1 MKIAVTLSILSLAV
15 AALPAFACDNKECEH
30 TKGAKKTHVQH
41 QKPVKEA
48 SKPVEEKTAVAVETK
63 TETKSETETKTETK

>member
-30 TKGAKKTHVQH
+30 SKGAKKSHAHH
-41 QKPVKEA
+41 QKQVQEA
-48 SKPVEEKTAVAVETK
+48 SKQTEEKKAEATAETKTGVTAETK
-63 TETKSETETKTETK
+63 TEAK